1 VPGSSFGGVSSET
14 CDPVAPAAETLD
26 FAGRAGVKKTML
38 RTEQIEELVTLVASM
53 DHDTLVERF
62 RSYPARFPIDFTDD
76 FLRRTPLDRLR
87 HIFVAMCLQNQRM
100 PGPHEPAAMA
110 A

>member
-1 VPGSSFGGVSSET
+1 
-14 CDPVAPAAETLD
+14 
-26 FAGRAGVKKTML
+26 ML
-38 RTEQIEELVTLVASM
+38 CSEQIEELITLVAAM
-53 DHDTLVERF
+53 DHRTLVERF
-62 RSYPARFPIDFTDD
+62 RTYPARFPIDFTDD

-100 PGPHEPAAMA
+100 PQVDDTPALA